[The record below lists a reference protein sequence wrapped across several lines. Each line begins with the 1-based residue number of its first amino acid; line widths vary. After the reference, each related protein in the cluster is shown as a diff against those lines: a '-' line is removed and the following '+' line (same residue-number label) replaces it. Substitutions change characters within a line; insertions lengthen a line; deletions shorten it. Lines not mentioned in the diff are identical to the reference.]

1 MRLELTISLLTLL
14 AISASAQTYVDAH
27 GSPVARPKS
36 LIVGNLRVIP
46 PSDEQLARAG
56 IYRAVIDQPEKGMVA
71 VGPAVFDR
79 IENGRAIMIA
89 PTAPAAEVEAKREA
103 DEQAAREAAREADP
117 ITILT
122 RRLDAL
128 EARIAALEAK
138 PIIIDPTP
146 TPTPKETRP

>member
-36 LIVGNLRVIP
+36 LIVGNLRGIP
-46 PSDEQLARAG
+46 PSDEHLARAG

-89 PTAPAAEVEAKREA
+89 PTAPAAEVEARRDA
-103 DEQAAREAAREADP
+103 DEQAAREADP

-122 RRLDAL
+122 RRIEAI
-128 EARIAALEAK
+128 EARIASLEAK